1 MASTVQRLL
10 NESLFL
16 QFLSPGQNISEGHRE
31 KDVTG
36 KKEREIEIERKR
48 GGHRVVGERAR
59 EGGGGVEER

>member
-1 MASTVQRLL
+1 MSHYSSSFSLL
-10 NESLFL
+10 GKIYLKVIERKM
-16 QFLSPGQNISEGHRE
+16 EGE
-31 KDVTG
+31 